1 MINKTYKLVTAF
13 MVVLLVLGLTL
24 VACKSQQPETE
35 QPSAPPAQGA
45 EQPALSYKA
54 KTYTNSQYGCSI
66 QYPEE
71 WEEYPAV
78 VQGTVIASFS
88 VPGFVPGVSL
98 SVRDADAP
106 LTADWIVAANTAEG
120 NTDVK
125 VTSDIKEIT
134 LADGTPA
141 MAYASSFASGQYDI
155 VSFATST
162 DKNGKRIR
170 ATVWTIDAFAPY
182 DEALFLEIARTLSVK

>member
-1 MINKTYKLVTAF
+1 
-13 MVVLLVLGLTL
+13 MVVLLVLGLAL

-35 QPSAPPAQGA
+35 QPSAPQAQGA

-54 KTYTNSQYGCSI
+54 KTYTNSQYGFSI
-66 QYPEE
+66 KYPEDWVE
-71 WEEYPAV
+71 RPEIVSGTIIAV
-78 VQGTVIASFS
+78 FG
-88 VPGFVPGVSL
+88 VPGFIPGVSL

-120 NTDVK
+120 NTEVV
-125 VTSDIKEIT
+125 VTSDLKETT
-134 LADGTPA
+134 LFDGTPA
-141 MAYASSFASGQYDI
+141 IAYTSSFTSGQYDI
-155 VSFATST
+155 VSYATSV

-182 DEALFLEIARTLSVK
+182 DEAQFSEIARTLSVK